1 MLEVNRL
8 FSKCEFNLFKNRTV
22 KAIRPQTAKHD
33 TLKAPISSING
44 KTLIKIPEDYTVLQ
58 NSQWRENQMTKSVS
72 SQRFTPQLFSNKGRE
87 VYSRETGRNFI
98 NRIEKRAMSATRN
111 VQHAYKGSSLNLDA
125 KPKYKMLVL
134 NWGQELEKH
143 DKILQKF
150 HIFAPLKYDIDATF
164 HKLFSKKS
172 KDLIKQKLKLKK
184 MNKLIKAGA
193 LENQIDLMFA
203 TDIAYPDKHHA

>member
-1 MLEVNRL
+1 M
-8 FSKCEFNLFKNRTV
+8 
-22 KAIRPQTAKHD
+22 A
-33 TLKAPISSING
+33 
-44 KTLIKIPEDYTVLQ
+44 
-58 NSQWRENQMTKSVS
+58 KSVT

-111 VQHAYKGSSLNLDA
+111 ANNADKGILKDGLSQYPHRSSLNLDA

-150 HIFAPLKYDIDATF
+150 HIFVPLKYDIDATF

-193 LENQIDLMFA
+193 LENEIDLMFA
-203 TDIAYPDKHHA
+203 TDTAFPDKYHT